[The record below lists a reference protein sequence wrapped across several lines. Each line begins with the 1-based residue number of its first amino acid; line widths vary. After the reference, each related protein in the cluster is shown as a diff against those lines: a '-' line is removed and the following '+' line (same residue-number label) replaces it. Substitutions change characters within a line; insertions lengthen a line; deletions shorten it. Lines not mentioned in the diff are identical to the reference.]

1 MRTHEDTTRKKWFP
15 FWRPNLEARLR
26 LFCFRF
32 AGGGPPHSLTAGRRC
47 WSPGWLLLAAGA
59 PPPPHRSRLLY
70 ALPEAEFIDFTM
82 GDFSLRIVPGG
93 HFFLN
98 SPDGRLLREVEGT
111 LLPWCG

>member
-1 MRTHEDTTRKKWFP
+1 
-15 FWRPNLEARLR
+15 
-26 LFCFRF
+26 
-32 AGGGPPHSLTAGRRC
+32 
-47 WSPGWLLLAAGA
+47 
-59 PPPPHRSRLLY
+59 LLY